1 MALTGKALTGKVGFQ
16 HHLCSKQFRGTG
28 SQKLLRLA
36 GLLAFCGLPAAISPA
51 APAADKLP
59 VAASRQVRA
68 TIGAA
73 RPTARWEDGQVVLEN
88 ENLQATFSEETGSL
102 LSLVSK
108 KTGWPVHRRAE
119 LGRNFQMLV
128 PVPGR
133 RNNRVLGEKQNSP
146 GLRLEGEDSSAPSV
160 LFTWNGLES
169 EYAGQL
175 DIRFVGKVTITA
187 DNLVFEAEVF
197 NRSGYTVET
206 LNWPCLGDLTVPP
219 GADRFEHKRLYY
231 CAMHQTSLYPVF
243 RNQVGYW
250 GTDHPLQ
257 YCETPSAPF
266 VLADSGNEGLYMG
279 YHDTSLERMVMF
291 TFQLKPGMER
301 TNSFSSGTV
310 PTTET
315 ISGEPVHFEMAAI
328 HFTYLADGQSQQLY
342 PIVVKPYV
350 GSWHH
355 GADVYKAWRKTWFVP
370 PKLPPWASHV
380 HSWQQI
386 HINSPEDELRVPYR
400 DLVQYGKDC
409 ARHGVDAIQL
419 TGWTTGGQDRGNP
432 SHDVDQRLGSKED
445 LAWAI
450 DQVQKLGVKMVMFNK
465 FTWSDRSSEWFR
477 KELVQHAMKDPFG
490 DYYSTGG
497 YRYQTPAQ
505 FANINLRRLV
515 PMCHSEPA
523 WREIAAGEYKKSL
536 DLGADGMLYDEN
548 QGHGATHYCFDR
560 SHNHPQ
566 PGFIYAGDI
575 ELARKFH
582 QIKQEKKSDY
592 LIAGE
597 ASFDL
602 QMPYYEMSYFRIYKN
617 HVPLHRYIATD
628 SEMMIGVFGHNDR
641 HLLNQALMYRYIIS
655 YEPRNYKGR
664 LHEFPLTL
672 EYGKQVDQLR
682 RRYQDLLWHSEF
694 RDTVGAT
701 VLADNESFDTYS
713 VFLDPDSGRRAV
725 VVANP
730 HADRPLAVEV
740 RLPDGNGPLVSATPE
755 KPVSQ
760 SSDGHALLPALSTI
774 VFMES
779 DR

>member
-59 VAASRQVRA
+59 VAASR
-68 TIGAA
+68 
-73 RPTARWEDGQVVLEN
+73 PTARRADGQVVLEN
-88 ENLQATFSEETGSL
+88 DNLQATFSEETGSL

-128 PVPGR
+128 PIPGR

-197 NRSGYTVET
+197 NRSGYTIET

-310 PTTET
+310 PATET

-328 HFTYLADGQSQQLY
+328 HFTYLADGQSQRLY

-350 GSWHH
+350 GSCITAPMSTKP
-355 GADVYKAWRKTWFVP
+355 GERPGLCP
-370 PKLPPWASHV
+370 PNCLP
-380 HSWQQI
+380 
-386 HINSPEDELRVPYR
+386 
-400 DLVQYGKDC
+400 
-409 ARHGVDAIQL
+409 
-419 TGWTTGGQDRGNP
+419 GQ
-432 SHDVDQRLGSKED
+432 
-445 LAWAI
+445 A
-450 DQVQKLGVKMVMFNK
+450 K
-465 FTWSDRSSEWFR
+465 FTAGNRFT
-477 KELVQHAMKDPFG
+477 
-490 DYYSTGG
+490 STRPKTNCGCHTG
-497 YRYQTPAQ
+497 ILCSMART
-505 FANINLRRLV
+505 V
-515 PMCHSEPA
+515 P
-523 WREIAAGEYKKSL
+523 G
-536 DLGADGMLYDEN
+536 
-548 QGHGATHYCFDR
+548 
-560 SHNHPQ
+560 
-566 PGFIYAGDI
+566 
-575 ELARKFH
+575 
-582 QIKQEKKSDY
+582 
-592 LIAGE
+592 
-597 ASFDL
+597 
-602 QMPYYEMSYFRIYKN
+602 
-617 HVPLHRYIATD
+617 
-628 SEMMIGVFGHNDR
+628 
-641 HLLNQALMYRYIIS
+641 
-655 YEPRNYKGR
+655 
-664 LHEFPLTL
+664 
-672 EYGKQVDQLR
+672 
-682 RRYQDLLWHSEF
+682 
-694 RDTVGAT
+694 TV
-701 VLADNESFDTYS
+701 SMRFS
-713 VFLDPDSGRRAV
+713 
-725 VVANP
+725 
-730 HADRPLAVEV
+730 
-740 RLPDGNGPLVSATPE
+740 
-755 KPVSQ
+755 
-760 SSDGHALLPALSTI
+760 
-774 VFMES
+774 
-779 DR
+779 